1 MKPKIYP
8 LIERCVENGAV
19 RGYRRSYKH
28 IDDPSE
34 EAICANI
41 LFSVMEELSECFDFE
56 FGAGKE

>member
-19 RGYRRSYKH
+19 RGYRRAHKH

-34 EAICANI
+34 EAICENI
-41 LFSVMEELSECFDFE
+41 VDAIMLELSEWFAFVVVE
-56 FGAGKE
+56 E

>member
-19 RGYRRSYKH
+19 RGYRRSHKH

-41 LFSVMEELSECFDFE
+41 LFAVMEELSECFDFE
-56 FGAGKE
+56 FGGVEK